1 MCMMILLNIQLM
13 YKTKKPQIA
22 NFQRRENP
30 KACPSP
36 SNSAAGSVS
45 GKTVRNGVLLF
56 FFY

>member
-1 MCMMILLNIQLM
+1 MMILLNIQLM

-36 SNSAAGSVS
+36 SNSAAGRGS
-45 GKTVRNGVLLF
+45 GKTVRNGVLPF